1 VHKLQRLEREHSKP
15 IASTNAKM
23 TKKLHKAPKE
33 IASVADGKRPFMRK
47 SMALKELSAYLGLSP
62 STVSRVINGG
72 ATAHRIAGS
81 TQQRVLEAA
90 ALFGYEANIIA
101 RSLRQKRTF
110 TVGVLVPEI
119 SEGYSTAVLSG
130 IDDALLKEGL
140 FYFVASHRH
149 HAELLEAYPRL
160 MISRAVDG
168 IIAVDTKVS
177 EHIPVPVVAVS
188 GHWHNPHAISVE
200 LDHHQAALLALE
212 HLQKLGH
219 QRIAFIKGQA
229 FSSDTS
235 RRWKAIREVAGKLGI
250 MLYPE
255 LTVQLRSP
263 IPGLDSGPEP
273 GHLATQELLSRKS
286 PFSAIFSFNDVSA
299 IGAITALRE
308 AGLHVPRDI
317 SVVGFDDVLFAATS
331 HPPLTTVRQPLRE
344 MGQMAATTLLGL
356 IQGNSE
362 HKPGSVITV
371 YPELIQRRSTTRFAR
386 HTAGP

>member
-1 VHKLQRLEREHSKP
+1 MKPREKNPATGQQEVVLSNVH
-15 IASTNAKM
+15 A
-23 TKKLHKAPKE
+23 
-33 IASVADGKRPFMRK
+33 RPFAGK
-47 SMALKELSAYLGLSP
+47 SVALKELSAYLGLSP

-72 ATAHRIAGS
+72 ATAHRIAES
-81 TQQRVLEAA
+81 TQRRVLETAA
-90 ALFGYEANIIA
+90 RFGYEANIIA
-101 RSLRQKRTF
+101 RSLRKKRTF

-119 SEGYSTAVLSG
+119 SEGYSTAVLGG
-130 IDDALLKEGL
+130 IEDALLKEGL

-168 IIAVDTKVS
+168 IIAVDTKVN
-177 EHIPVPVVAVS
+177 EQIPVPVVAVS
-188 GHWHNPHAISVE
+188 GHWHNQHAISVE
-200 LDHHQAALLALE
+200 LDHRQAAQLALE

-250 MLYPE
+250 TLYPE

-263 IPGLDSGPEP
+263 DPGPEP

-299 IGAITALRE
+299 VGAITALRE

-317 SVVGFDDVLFAATS
+317 SVIGFDDVLFAATS

-344 MGQMAATTLLGL
+344 MGKLAATTLLGL
-356 IQGNSE
+356 IQNDGT

-371 YPELIQRRSTTRFAR
+371 YPELIVRRSTAR
-386 HTAGP
+386 SAQYNVSI

>member
-1 VHKLQRLEREHSKP
+1 MK
-15 IASTNAKM
+15 IA
-23 TKKLHKAPKE
+23 KKRKVTSRGTAELA
-33 IASVADGKRPFMRK
+33 ATRPFTGK
-47 SMALKELSAYLGLSP
+47 AIALKELSAYLGLSP

-72 ATAHRIAGS
+72 ATAHRIAEA
-81 TQQRVLEAA
+81 TQRRVLETA

-119 SEGYSTAVLSG
+119 SEGYSTAVLGG
-130 IDDALLKEGL
+130 IEDALLKEGL

-177 EHIPVPVVAVS
+177 EHIQVPVVAVS
-188 GHWHNPHAISVE
+188 GHWHNQHAISVE
-200 LDHHQAALLALE
+200 LDHRQAAELALE

-235 RRWKAIREVAGKLGI
+235 RRWKAIREVAARLGI
-250 MLYPE
+250 VLHAE
-255 LTVQLRSP
+255 LTVQLHSP
-263 IPGLDSGPEP
+263 DPGPEP
-273 GHLATQELLSRKS
+273 GHRATLELLSRKS

-299 IGAITALRE
+299 VGAITALRE
-308 AGLHVPRDI
+308 AGLQVPRDV

-331 HPPLTTVRQPLRE
+331 HPPLTTVRQPLRQ
-344 MGQMAATTLLGL
+344 MGQMAATTLLGM
-356 IQGNSE
+356 IKGDGRYA
-362 HKPGSVITV
+362 PGSVITV
-371 YPELIQRRSTTRFAR
+371 YPELVVRRSTTRFTHNALE
-386 HTAGP
+386 TTNK

>member
-1 VHKLQRLEREHSKP
+1 MIKKSNTASRKQTSSLQNEGSFG
-15 IASTNAKM
+15 
-23 TKKLHKAPKE
+23 
-33 IASVADGKRPFMRK
+33 GK
-47 SMALKELSAYLGLSP
+47 SIALKELSAYLGLSQ

-72 ATAHRIAGS
+72 AKAHRIAEE
-81 TQQRVLEAA
+81 TQRRVLEAA
-90 ALFGYEANIIA
+90 ARFGYEANIIA

-119 SEGYSTAVLSG
+119 SEGYSTAVLGG
-130 IDDALLKEGL
+130 IEEALLKEGL

-168 IIAVDTKVS
+168 IIAVDTKIS

-200 LDHHQAALLALE
+200 LDHRQAAQQALE
-212 HLQKLGH
+212 HLQRLGH

-235 RRWKAIREVAGKLGI
+235 RRWKAIREVATKLGMMI
-250 MLYPE
+250 HPE
-255 LTVQLRSP
+255 LTVQLR
-263 IPGLDSGPEP
+263 GLDPGPEP
-273 GHLATQELLSRKS
+273 GHLAMQELLSRKS
-286 PFSAIFSFNDVSA
+286 PFSAVFSFNDVSA
-299 IGAITALRE
+299 IGAISALRE
-308 AGLHVPRDI
+308 AGLQVPRDVSI
-317 SVVGFDDVLFAATS
+317 VGFDDVIFAATS

-356 IQGNSE
+356 IQGGGS
-362 HKPGSVITV
+362 HAPGSVITV
-371 YPELIQRRSTTRFAR
+371 YPELVIRRSTTRFAR
-386 HTAGP
+386 SLPD

>member
-1 VHKLQRLEREHSKP
+1 
-15 IASTNAKM
+15 
-23 TKKLHKAPKE
+23 
-33 IASVADGKRPFMRK
+33 
-47 SMALKELSAYLGLSP
+47 MALKELSAHLGLSQ

-72 ATAHRIAGS
+72 ATAHRIAEE
-81 TQQRVLEAA
+81 TQRRVLEAA
-90 ALFGYEANIIA
+90 AAFGYEANIIA

-130 IDDALLKEGL
+130 IEDALLKEGL

-168 IIAVDTKVS
+168 IIAVDTKMS

-188 GHWHNPHAISVE
+188 GHWHNQHSVSVE
-200 LDHHQAALLALE
+200 LDHKQAAHLALE
-212 HLQKLGH
+212 HLLKLGH
-219 QRIAFIKGQA
+219 ERIAFIKGQA

-235 RRWKAIREVAGKLGI
+235 RRWKAIREVAAKVGI
-250 MLYPE
+250 VIHPE

-263 IPGLDSGPEP
+263 DPGPEP
-273 GHLATQELLSRKS
+273 GHLATQELLSRAS

-299 IGAITALRE
+299 IGAISALRE
-308 AGLHVPRDI
+308 AGLQVPRDV
-317 SVVGFDDVLFAATS
+317 SVIGFDDVLFAATS

-344 MGQMAATTLLGL
+344 MGHMAATTLLGM
-356 IQGNSE
+356 IRGDGA
-362 HKPGSVITV
+362 HAPGTVITV
-371 YPELIQRRSTTRFAR
+371 YPEFIVRRSTSRFTHYA
-386 HTAGP
+386 TGVDPN

>member
-1 VHKLQRLEREHSKP
+1 MKP
-15 IASTNAKM
+15 K
-23 TKKLHKAPKE
+23 TKVGTGRGSAPGS
-33 IASVADGKRPFMRK
+33 ATGR

-72 ATAHRIAGS
+72 ATAHRIAES
-81 TQQRVLEAA
+81 TQRRVLETAA
-90 ALFGYEANIIA
+90 KFGYEANIIA

-119 SEGYSTAVLSG
+119 SEGYSTAVLGG
-130 IDDALLKEGL
+130 IEDGLLKEGL

-168 IIAVDTKVS
+168 IIAVDTKIS
-177 EHIPVPVVAVS
+177 EQIQIPVVAVS
-188 GHWHNPHAISVE
+188 GHWHNQHAISVE
-200 LDHHQAALLALE
+200 LDHRHAAHLALE

-229 FSSDTS
+229 FSSDTN
-235 RRWKAIREVAGKLGI
+235 RRWKAIREEAAKLGI
-250 MLYPE
+250 AIDPE
-255 LTVQLRSP
+255 LTVQLHSP
-263 IPGLDSGPEP
+263 EPGPEP
-273 GHLATQELLSRKS
+273 GHLAAQELLSRKR

-299 IGAITALRE
+299 VGAISALRE
-308 AGLHVPRDI
+308 AGLQVPRDV

-344 MGQMAATTLLGL
+344 MGQMAASTLLGM
-356 IQGNSE
+356 IQKSDRE
-362 HKPGSVITV
+362 HMPGTVITV
-371 YPELIQRRSTTRFAR
+371 HPELVVRRSTTRFTHYAMGNG
-386 HTAGP
+386 A